1 MPLRRLAPST
11 APRVNVHPPLRTGNA
26 PGVRLASLHVI
37 MTGAVGAHAIAAG
50 PRGPGRPVM
59 SADPEFQLA
68 EACVAVSAT
77 VRGAAAARG
86 AGRRRHQ
93 YARVRARGRRSGVC
107 GPFASLGSAFSCAR
121 RMRPYPYY
129 LCMHA
134 CMYVCT
140 CVCVCISGH
149 IIYVCIHV
157 CMYACLHV
165 LLAMICM
172 YVFVYVC
179 VCLYLYF
186 RANSGHNMHVWI
198 LVCMRVCISGHNMHA
213 RMHVYVYVCICV
225 SVFPAPS
232 VCARPRS
239 DGLCGGTAPSRR
251 RSEAPWGPREGAFP
265 RRDAGPTARTAPCRP
280 SP

>member
-1 MPLRRLAPST
+1 
-11 APRVNVHPPLRTGNA
+11 
-26 PGVRLASLHVI
+26 

-172 YVFVYVC
+172 NVFVYVC
-179 VCLYLYF
+179 ECLCMYF
-186 RANSGHNMHVWI
+186 RAIICMYGF
-198 LVCMRVCISGHNMHA
+198 LYVCVCVFPAIICMHA
-213 RMHVYVYVCICV
+213 CMCMYMYMYVCVCICGALRMRPPPFRRALRQNGAV
-225 SVFPAPS
+225 PAPF
-232 VCARPRS
+232 RGPFR
-239 DGLCGGTAPSRR
+239 PSRGR
-251 RSEAPWGPREGAFP
+251 LPAA
-265 RRDAGPTARTAPCRP
+265 
-280 SP
+280 